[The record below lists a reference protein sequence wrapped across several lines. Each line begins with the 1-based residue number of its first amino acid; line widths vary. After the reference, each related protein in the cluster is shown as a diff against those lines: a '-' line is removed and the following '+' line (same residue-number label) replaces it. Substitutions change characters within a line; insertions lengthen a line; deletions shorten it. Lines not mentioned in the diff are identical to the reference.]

1 LDAWLKRI
9 TNVDENNKF
18 MLLRLRNPTAS
29 MVSMA
34 HHQERIATNLANA
47 NTVGFKRDRV
57 FIEALNERI
66 DAEGAPQS
74 DRVPTQWADME
85 SGGLKSTGNPLDV
98 ALQGDGFFAVT
109 NAEGEERYT
118 RAGRFMIDSDRTL
131 RTPSGLA
138 VQGQGGPIEVPDR
151 PGDIQITQ
159 DGRLQM
165 NGQEFGRLRVVRF
178 DNPLLLERREGA
190 TFAAPT
196 TVPIEME
203 RPTILQGQLE
213 ASNVNPVKT
222 MTDMITHYRLF
233 ETQQRMMRTAD
244 TLLGRVSKD
253 LGTF

>member
-1 LDAWLKRI
+1 
-9 TNVDENNKF
+9 

-34 HHQERIATNLANA
+34 RHQERIATNLANA

-98 ALQGDGFFAVT
+98 ALQGDGFFTVT
-109 NAEGEERYT
+109 NAEGDERYT

-131 RTPSGLA
+131 RTPSGLT
-138 VQGQGGPIEVPDR
+138 VQGQDGPIEVPDR

-178 DNPLLLERREGA
+178 DDPLRLERREGA

-196 TVPIEME
+196 TVPLEMDT
-203 RPTILQGQLE
+203 PTILQGQLE
-213 ASNVNPVKT
+213 ASNVNPVQT

-244 TLLGRVSKD
+244 TLLGRVSQD